1 LWEEVHPVVEEKYR
15 KACDALIRRVRRYNP
30 KADTALIERA
40 AQFSYQAHKDQLR
53 KSGRPYFEHALAAA
67 EILAALRLDPD
78 SIAAG
83 FLHDVAEDT
92 GTTLEEVAQEFG
104 PTIAGLVDGVTKL
117 SGLGF
122 DTFEERQAEDFRK
135 MIFSMI
141 KDVRVILIKF
151 ADRLHN
157 MRTLQYLPERTQER
171 VARET
176 RDIYAPLAHRLGLA
190 KVRWELE
197 DLALKYLD
205 PQAYEE
211 LSRLVR
217 EGRSERERYI
227 QRVVRPIRKALKD
240 ANIRATITG
249 RPKHFYSIYNKIHKR
264 GVPFEQIYD
273 LFAIRIIVDKVEE
286 CYAALGIVHHVF
298 TPVHERFKDY
308 IATPK
313 SNRYQSLHTTVVGPD
328 GRMVEIQIRTR
339 EMHRIAEEGIAAH
352 WKYKEGKAKEDELDK
367 YLTFLRQFLDWEG
380 EAHEPAEFLE
390 NLQIDLYRDEVFVFT
405 PKGDLHKLPAGSTP
419 VDFAFDVHTDI
430 GLHCIA
436 AKVNGKIVP
445 LDYQLRSG
453 DTVEII
459 TSPTQR
465 PNPDW
470 IKFVRTT
477 KARQRIKRWVRESLF
492 ESSVRIGEDLLR
504 EALSKHHLS
513 REHLDLP
520 GLAQSFGFSTEQK
533 LYAAIGR
540 GEIQVE
546 RILRKL
552 LPAEARPEDQEDKS
566 LLQRFLQR
574 ARGSAK
580 GVRVQGVDNVLV
592 EFAKCCQPVP
602 GDHIWG
608 FVTKG
613 RGIVIHRTDCNNV
626 VKLMEEPERHVQVE
640 WDVDRDKM
648 FLVSLYVLSEDRKGL
663 LADVSKAITD
673 SDTEIVSVNMK
684 KEDALANGCIIV
696 QVRNLHHL
704 NRIISRISKVPGV
717 LSVSRMEPSSQQK
730 VDAGS

>member
-1 LWEEVHPVVEEKYR
+1 MEEKYR
-15 KACDALIRRVRRYNP
+15 KACDALVRRVRRYNP
-30 KADTALIERA
+30 KADIHLLERA
-40 AQFSYQAHKDQLR
+40 SQFSYQAHKDQLR
-53 KSGRPYFEHALAAA
+53 KSGRPYFEHALAVA
-67 EILAALRLDPD
+67 EILADLKLDPE

-83 FLHDVAEDT
+83 FLHDIAEDT
-92 GTTLEEVAQEFG
+92 GTSLQEVEQEFG
-104 PTIAGLVDGVTKL
+104 PTIAGLVDGVTKIGDL
-117 SGLGF
+117 EF
-122 DTFEERQAEDFRK
+122 DSLEERQAEDFRK
-135 MIFSMI
+135 MIFSII

-157 MRTLQYLPERTQER
+157 MRTLQYLPEKTRER

-190 KVRWELE
+190 RIRWELE
-197 DLALKYLD
+197 DLAFKYLE
-205 PQAYEE
+205 PEVYEE

-217 EGRSERERYI
+217 EGRAERERYI
-227 QRVVRPIRKALKD
+227 QRVVRPIRHALKG
-240 ANIRATITG
+240 AGIRATITG
-249 RPKHFYSIYNKIHKR
+249 RPKHFYSIYNKIHRR

-273 LFAIRIIVDKVEE
+273 LFAIRIIVERVEE
-286 CYAALGIVHHVF
+286 CYGALGIVHALF

-313 SNRYQSLHTTVVGPD
+313 TNRYQSLHTTVVGPD

-352 WKYKEGKAKEDELDK
+352 WKYKEGKVKEDELDK
-367 YLTFLRQFLDWEG
+367 YLTFLRQFLDWE
-380 EAHEPAEFLE
+380 ADTHEPREFLE
-390 NLQIDLYRDEVFVFT
+390 NLKIDLYRDEVFVFT

-459 TSPTQR
+459 TSQNQR

-477 KARQRIKRWVRESLF
+477 KARDRIKRWVRESLF
-492 ESSVRIGEDLLR
+492 ESSVRIGEELLRDAFSKHRIEREHVDLL
-504 EALSKHHLS
+504 
-513 REHLDLP
+513 
-520 GLAQSFGFSTEQK
+520 GLAQSFGFSNEQK

-540 GEIQVE
+540 GDMQLD
-546 RILRKL
+546 RIIRRLV
-552 LPAEARPEDQEDKS
+552 PAEPKPVKEEDSS

-580 GVRVQGVDNVLV
+580 GVRVQGEDNVLI

-608 FVTKG
+608 FVTRG
-613 RGIVIHRTDCNNV
+613 RGVVIHRTDCNNV

-663 LADVSKAITD
+663 LADISKAITD
-673 SDTEIVSVNMK
+673 SDTEIVSVNMR
-684 KEDALANGCIIV
+684 KEDALAKGFIIV

-704 NRIISRISKVPGV
+704 NRIIKRISKVLGV
-717 LSVSRMEPSSQQK
+717 LNVSRMEPSSQQK
-730 VDAGS
+730 VDVGS